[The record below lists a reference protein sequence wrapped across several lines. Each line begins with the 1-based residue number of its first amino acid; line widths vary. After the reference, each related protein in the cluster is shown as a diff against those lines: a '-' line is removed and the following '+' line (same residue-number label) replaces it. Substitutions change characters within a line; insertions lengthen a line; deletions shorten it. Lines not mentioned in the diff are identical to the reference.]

1 MHLLSGV
8 LPFRRQLKG
17 RRFLLRW
24 WKRTF
29 QVKQDG
35 VRRQCEPS
43 GSAPRNRR
51 TLLLLRS
58 LGRLN
63 LLPAFDGVCLS
74 WSSSS
79 STPLRSLTSS
89 KTTRSTEAKQ
99 LPALTAI
106 GARALSHYLRLR
118 SSRQRRRTR
127 LRTNPGALTLFMTAF
142 LRPAGRRP
150 RSSVRPSVRRWMVPR
165 SFFPFLAS
173 FWNYFRIGTALPPL
187 HWIDKSRDK

>member
-1 MHLLSGV
+1 MSPPDAPSVRSSSVSKTIKGTTFPSSVVETHFSGET
-8 LPFRRQLKG
+8 
-17 RRFLLRW
+17 RW
-24 WKRTF
+24 NSPAMRTE
-29 QVKQDG
+29 
-35 VRRQCEPS
+35 REAPS
-43 GSAPRNRR
+43 NRR

-150 RSSVRPSVRRWMVPR
+150 RSSVRPSVDGSSFLFSLPR
-165 SFFPFLAS
+165 LFLELFPN
-173 FWNYFRIGTALPPL
+173 WHCTTAAALDRQ
-187 HWIDKSRDK
+187 IA